1 MVDPELKY
9 CLQCNDEYMPEI
21 ENCGVCGM
29 KLISG
34 QEVMEKE
41 EARNRRLESRAGR
54 ITPDDDLVNIRQGAL
69 PDMKRVEALL
79 NSERIATLLVGDESS
94 CGKGCGCASSFVLQ
108 VRREDAQDALMILAD
123 EFRRSTGLDH
133 HDTSH
138 ADNIFDPLA
147 AEVVCP
153 ACGHNFSPSAG
164 ACPDCGLQF

>member
-9 CLQCNDEYMPEI
+9 CVQCNDEYMPEI
-21 ENCGVCGM
+21 ECCGVCGM

-34 QEVMEKE
+34 QEMLEKE
-41 EARNRRLESRAGR
+41 EARNNKLSSRACR
-54 ITPDDDLVNIRQGAL
+54 ITADDDLVGIRQGPLA
-69 PDMKRVEALL
+69 DMKRIEALL

-94 CGKGCGCASSFVLQ
+94 CGKGCGCASSFILQ

-123 EFRRSTGLDH
+123 EFRRSTALDH
-133 HDTSH
+133 HDISH
-138 ADNIFDPLA
+138 ADSIFDPLA

-153 ACGHNFSPSAG
+153 ACGHSFSPAVG

>member
-29 KLISG
+29 KLITG
-34 QEVMEKE
+34 QEMLEKE
-41 EARNRRLESRAGR
+41 EARNRKFEGR
-54 ITPDDDLVNIRQGAL
+54 GGTIALDDELVGIRQGAL
-69 PDMKRVEALL
+69 SEMKQTEALL

-108 VRREDAQDALMILAD
+108 VRSDDVQDALAILNE
-123 EFRRSTGLDH
+123 EFRRSTALDH
-133 HDTSH
+133 HDSSH
-138 ADNIFDPLA
+138 ADNIYNPLA

-153 ACGHNFSPSAG
+153 ACGFSFAPSAG

>member
-21 ENCGVCGM
+21 ESCGVCGM

-34 QEVMEKE
+34 REMLEKE
-41 EARNRRLESRAGR
+41 EARNHKLSSRASR
-54 ITPDDDLVNIRQGAL
+54 IKADDDLVGIRQGPLA
-69 PDMKRVEALL
+69 DMKRIEALL

-94 CGKGCGCASSFVLQ
+94 CGKGCGCASSFLLQ
-108 VRREDAQDALMILAD
+108 VRHEDAQDALMILDD
-123 EFRRSTGLDH
+123 EFRRSTALDH
-133 HDTSH
+133 HDITH

-153 ACGHNFSPSAG
+153 ACGHSFPPSAG

>member
-21 ENCGVCGM
+21 ESCGVCGM

-34 QEVMEKE
+34 QEMLEKE
-41 EARNRRLESRAGR
+41 EARNRRLESRGGR
-54 ITPDDDLVNIRQGAL
+54 ITSDDDLVGIRQGPL
-69 PDMKRVEALL
+69 SDMKRIEALL

-94 CGKGCGCASSFVLQ
+94 CGKGCGCASSFILQ
-108 VRREDAQDALMILAD
+108 VRHEDAQDALMILED
-123 EFRRSTGLDH
+123 EFRRATGLDQ

-138 ADNIFDPLA
+138 SDNIFNPLA
-147 AEVVCP
+147 VEVVCP
-153 ACGHNFSPSAG
+153 ACGHSFSPAVG

>member
-9 CLQCNDEYMPEI
+9 CLQCNDEYMPQI
-21 ENCGVCGM
+21 ESCGVCGM

-34 QEVMEKE
+34 REMLEKE
-41 EARNRRLESRAGR
+41 EASNRKFESRGGR
-54 ITPDDDLVNIRQGAL
+54 IKADDDLVGIRQGSLA
-69 PDMKRVEALL
+69 DMKRIEALL

-94 CGKGCGCASSFVLQ
+94 CGKGCGCASSFLLQ
-108 VRREDAQDALMILAD
+108 VRHEDAQDALMILDD
-123 EFRRSTGLDH
+123 EFRRSTALDH
-133 HDTSH
+133 HDITH

-153 ACGHNFSPSAG
+153 ACGHSFPPAAG